1 MGQTNLVDKATEFF
15 KMSQET
21 PGGKRAID
29 FIRWHQLIPFIVS
42 DKPEF
47 YLDVQRGSVKVISG
61 EAPRQ
66 DKEKEFYDVSR
77 VYTNSE
83 TLNRILEGKEDS
95 VESQFEEGTF
105 MLVPTGNYSQSSF
118 LHLLFGAGRAEILEK
133 IRRGFEESE

>member
-15 KMSQET
+15 KVSQET
-21 PGGKRAID
+21 TGGRRAVD
-29 FIRWHQLIPFIVS
+29 CIRWHQIIPFIVD

-47 YLDVQRGSVKVISG
+47 YLEVQRGSVKVISG
-61 EAPRQ
+61 EPPRQ
-66 DKEKEFYDVSR
+66 DKETEFYDVSR

-118 LHLLFGAGRAEILEK
+118 LHLLFGFGRAEIFDK
-133 IRRGFEESE
+133 VRREFEESE

>member
-1 MGQTNLVDKATEFF
+1 MEQTNLAEKATEFF

-21 PGGKRAID
+21 PGGKRAVD
-29 FIRWHQLIPFIVS
+29 FIRWHQIIPFIVN

-47 YLDVQRGSVKVISG
+47 YLDVQRGSVKVVPG
-61 EAPRQ
+61 EPPKQ

-77 VYTNSE
+77 VYTNAE

-118 LHLLFGAGRAEILEK
+118 LHLLFGFGRAEILEK
-133 IRRGFEESE
+133 IRREFEESE

>member
-15 KMSQET
+15 KMAQET
-21 PGGKRAID
+21 PEGKRAVD
-29 FIRWHQLIPFIVS
+29 FIRWHQSIPFIVD

-47 YLDVQRGSVKVISG
+47 YLDVQRGSITVIPG
-61 EAPRQ
+61 EHPRQ

-77 VYTNSE
+77 VYTNAE

-118 LHLLFGAGRAEILEK
+118 LHMLFGAGRAEILEK
-133 IRRGFEESE
+133 VKRTFQESD